1 MLKRI
6 VAIGF
11 IFLCTAVAWMIL
23 GSTVFYRTYDSD
35 SSLRRSV
42 ASIWGAPQEQAPP
55 TASYDR
61 WTPRTVVT
69 VEEGKTIKRT
79 SEQRETIA
87 LPLERSTI
95 DVRLDLDHRRK
106 GLLWYST
113 YKVAFG
119 GQYGFRNT
127 TDREQVVT
135 FVLNFPAAQAI
146 YDDLSFTVDG
156 APLEI
161 TNQKTSASGTARVAP
176 GKTAALRVAY
186 RSQGLGS
193 WRYNLGGE
201 VAQVRNFLLRVATN
215 FKDIDFPGNT
225 LSPSEKRE
233 TAGGWELAWNYTNLV
248 SGFQIGVT
256 MPEKLQPGP
265 LAGRISLFAPVSLFF
280 FFFLMLVITTLRG
293 IELHPVNYFFLA
305 AAFFSFHL
313 LLAYLA
319 DQISIH
325 AAFVICSAVSIFL
338 GISYLRLVT
347 GLRFAAVEA
356 GLAQLIYLVLFSY
369 AFFFK
374 GLTGLVITI
383 GSILTLFVVMQMTG
397 RIRWNEK
404 FGAPGA

>member
-11 IFLCTAVAWMIL
+11 IFVCTAVAWMIL
-23 GSTVFYRTYDSD
+23 GSTVFYRSYDSD
-35 SSLRRSV
+35 ASLRRSV

-69 VEEGKTIKRT
+69 VEEGKTVKRT
-79 SEQRETIA
+79 SEQKETIA

-106 GLLWYST
+106 GLLWYSI

-127 TDREQVVT
+127 TDREQLAT

-146 YDDLSFTVDG
+146 YDDLAFTVDG
-156 APLEI
+156 APLEV
-161 TNQKTSASGTARVAP
+161 TNQKTSASGTARVPP
-176 GKTAALRVAY
+176 GKTAVLRVSY
-186 RSQGLGS
+186 RSQGLDS

-201 VAQVRNFLLRVATN
+201 VAQVRNFLLKVATN
-215 FKDIDFPGNT
+215 FKGIDFPGNT

-265 LAGRISLFAPVSLFF
+265 LAGRISFFAPVSLFF

-338 GISYLRLVT
+338 VVSYLRLVT

-397 RIRWNEK
+397 RIRWSEK

>member
-11 IFLCTAVAWMIL
+11 IFLCTTVAWMIL
-23 GSTVFYRTYDSD
+23 GSTVFYRTYDSGV
-35 SSLRRSV
+35 SLRRSV

-61 WTPRTVVT
+61 WTPRTVET
-69 VEEGKTIKRT
+69 VEEGKTVKRT
-79 SEQRETIA
+79 SEQKETIA

-113 YKVAFG
+113 YKVAFS

-127 TDREQVVT
+127 TDREQLVT
-135 FVLNFPAAQAI
+135 FALNFPAAQAI
-146 YDDLSFTVDG
+146 YDDLAFTVDG
-156 APLEI
+156 ARLEV
-161 TNQKTSASGTARVAP
+161 TNQKTSASGTARVPP
-176 GKTAALRVAY
+176 GKTAVLRVAY
-186 RSQGLGS
+186 RSQGLDS

-201 VAQVRNFLLRVATN
+201 VAQVRNFLLKVATN
-215 FKDIDFPGNT
+215 FKGIDFPGNT

-265 LAGRISLFAPVSLFF
+265 LAGRISFFAPVSLFF

-338 GISYLRLVT
+338 VVSYLRLVT

-397 RIRWNEK
+397 RIRWSER
-404 FGAPGA
+404 FTPTA